1 MKSYIILMLT
11 LSIFATSNGNAQTVE
26 NIQKT
31 EKSIRNNGKYALL
44 VMKVQHLKAAIQT
57 GIEFKTKSKK
67 IDVQVVTCGE
77 LVKEIS
83 KNPDLQNFIK
93 QAVNQHK
100 LKILI
105 CGLSIKQFEVDKN
118 LLPKETPITE
128 NGLIYTFGLQE
139 NGYKVIVL

>member
-1 MKSYIILMLT
+1 MKSYIIFLVT
-11 LSIFATSNGNAQTVE
+11 LSLLTSNGNAQTVE

-31 EKSIRNNGKYALL
+31 ENSIRNNGKYALL
-44 VMKVQHLKAAIQT
+44 VMKAQHLKAAIQT
-57 GIEFKTKSKK
+57 GIEFKTESKK
-67 IDVQVVTCGE
+67 IEFQIITCGE

-83 KNPDLQNFIK
+83 KNPELQNLIK
-93 QAVNQHK
+93 EAVNQHK

-118 LLPKETPITE
+118 LLPEETPVTE